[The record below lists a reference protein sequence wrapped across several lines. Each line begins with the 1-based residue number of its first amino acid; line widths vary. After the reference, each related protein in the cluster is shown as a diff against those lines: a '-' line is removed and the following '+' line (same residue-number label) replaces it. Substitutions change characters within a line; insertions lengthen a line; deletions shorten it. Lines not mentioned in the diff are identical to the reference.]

1 MFDDKTVFL
10 IVKEN
15 HADKIYKVEMNAK
28 TQQNINKIFENSA
41 IELTG
46 KQSVIFTGSY
56 SPLEDE
62 ILCIQNFI
70 LSDDLKD
77 AFRNPVMIESF
88 IPNKTDMQDIKAICI
103 GYCENTGNNEKFI
116 AGFQKFRKDQYIA
129 IDKIR
134 LLYDEKTFKQDQRV
148 GIAISDYI
156 DCLYDGTNL
165 IFNSYYYARQIF
177 DLSEYYRTASNVD
190 IDNFICANI
199 MDFGDA
205 GEAFKISANSW
216 IRRKVA
222 LINDSGVLTQY
233 KAIDIKKLAKEQSN
247 IDITVQNEKIVF
259 PTDTNEIKVLL
270 SFLDEEAYQ
279 GPFSKETFLSNSKRK
294 ARV

>member
-15 HADKIYKVEMNAK
+15 RTEKIYKLEMDAK
-28 TQQNINKIFENSA
+28 TQKNINKIFENSA
-41 IELTG
+41 MELTP
-46 KQSVIFTGSY
+46 KQPVIFTGSY
-56 SPLEDE
+56 SPLADE
-62 ILCIQNFI
+62 ILCIQNFV

-77 AFRNPVMIESF
+77 AFRNPVTVESF
-88 IPNKTDMQDIKAICI
+88 APNKTDMQEIKAICI
-103 GYCENTGNNEKFI
+103 GYCENTGNDEKFI

-129 IDKIR
+129 VDKIR
-134 LLYDEKTFKQDQRV
+134 LLYDEKTFKQDSRV

-165 IFNSYYYARQIF
+165 IFNSYYYARQVF
-177 DLSEYYRTASNVD
+177 NLSEYYRTASNGD
-190 IDNFICANI
+190 IDNFISANI
-199 MDFGDA
+199 MDFGDT
-205 GEAFKISANSW
+205 GESFKISANSW
-216 IRRKVA
+216 IRRKIA

-233 KAIDIKKLAKEQSN
+233 KATDIKKLAKKQSN
-247 IDITVQNEKIVF
+247 IDIIVKNEKIVF
-259 PTDTNEIKVLL
+259 PTDTNEIKIFL

-294 ARV
+294 ARE

>member
-15 HADKIYKVEMNAK
+15 HADKIYKVEMDAK

-46 KQSVIFTGSY
+46 KQPVIFTGSY

-62 ILCIQNFI
+62 ILCIQNFV

-77 AFRNPVMIESF
+77 AFRNPVIIEPF

-103 GYCENTGNNEKFI
+103 GYCENTGNDEKFI
-116 AGFQKFRKDQYIA
+116 AGFQKLRKDQYIT
-129 IDKIR
+129 INKIR
-134 LLYDEKTFKQDQRV
+134 LLYDGKTFNQDQRA

-156 DCLYDGTNL
+156 DCFYDGANL
-165 IFNSYYYARQIF
+165 IFNSYYYARQVF

-190 IDNFICANI
+190 IDNFIGADI

-205 GEAFKISANSW
+205 GEAFKTSANSW
-216 IRRKVA
+216 IRRKIA
-222 LINDSGVLTQY
+222 LINDSGVLTRY
-233 KAIDIKKLAKEQSN
+233 EATDIKRLAKKQSN
-247 IDITVQNEKIVF
+247 IDVTVQNEKIIF
-259 PTDTNEIKVLL
+259 PKDTNEIKILL

-294 ARV
+294 ARR